1 MAQVRSLFSSV
12 TPSSVMAAI
21 FLLNVWIAFEKTQG
35 VAFLMIG
42 LLGTALNGWR
52 IAMAM
57 LLRDKAF
64 APLVSRQEAAR
75 LEARFALPYIGF
87 ALVMSVFCGLVF
99 RASQPELHMIT
110 VCLAVGY
117 CAGVAANCGLRP
129 RLAITSIVLAM
140 APIIVFSLLKEEA
153 TYAAMAIVIL
163 ALIGGAV
170 RSMIVRYDES
180 QTEIAARISSV
191 SMARSDVL
199 TSLPNRLALREFFT
213 ARIAQSAPG
222 TQMAVHYLDLDGF
235 KPVNDRYGHAAGDQ
249 VLLAVAGRL
258 RNTVRHTDMVARL
271 GGDEFAIVQLGITN
285 EEEAHGLAWRVRDV
299 IQQPFQI
306 DSFSISLTTSI
317 GTVLN
322 FDQGAS
328 LDALLRLADAQL
340 YGVKRARQ
348 RVLLGVPA

>member
-1 MAQVRSLFSSV
+1 
-12 TPSSVMAAI
+12 
-21 FLLNVWIAFEKTQG
+21 
-35 VAFLMIG
+35 
-42 LLGTALNGWR
+42 
-52 IAMAM
+52 
-57 LLRDKAF
+57 
-64 APLVSRQEAAR
+64 
-75 LEARFALPYIGF
+75 
-87 ALVMSVFCGLVF
+87 
-99 RASQPELHMIT
+99 
-110 VCLAVGY
+110 
-117 CAGVAANCGLRP
+117 
-129 RLAITSIVLAM
+129 
-140 APIIVFSLLKEEA
+140 
-153 TYAAMAIVIL
+153 
-163 ALIGGAV
+163 
-170 RSMIVRYDES
+170 
-180 QTEIAARISSV
+180 
-191 SMARSDVL
+191 
-199 TSLPNRLALREFFT
+199 
-213 ARIAQSAPG
+213 
-222 TQMAVHYLDLDGF
+222 MAVHYLDLDGF

>member
-1 MAQVRSLFSSV
+1 
-12 TPSSVMAAI
+12 MAAI

-64 APLVSRQEAAR
+64 APLVSRREAAR
-75 LEARFALPYIGF
+75 LEASFALPYIGF

-140 APIIVFSLLKEEA
+140 APIIVFSLLKEEE

-199 TSLPNRLALREFFT
+199 TSLPNRL
-213 ARIAQSAPG
+213 
-222 TQMAVHYLDLDGF
+222 
-235 KPVNDRYGHAAGDQ
+235 
-249 VLLAVAGRL
+249 
-258 RNTVRHTDMVARL
+258 
-271 GGDEFAIVQLGITN
+271 
-285 EEEAHGLAWRVRDV
+285 
-299 IQQPFQI
+299 
-306 DSFSISLTTSI
+306 
-317 GTVLN
+317 
-322 FDQGAS
+322 
-328 LDALLRLADAQL
+328 
-340 YGVKRARQ
+340 
-348 RVLLGVPA
+348 